1 VRGRSPVVS
10 GRMAAVDAADL
21 TEPPEP
27 PADPKR
33 RAIVTVVAIVAVV
46 LLVAWV
52 RRRLRRGAD
61 DTVFD
66 VVEESAASLAEI
78 LVDELLPG

>member
-1 VRGRSPVVS
+1 
-10 GRMAAVDAADL
+10 MAAVDASDL

-27 PADPKR
+27 RADSKR
-33 RAIVTVVAIVAVV
+33 RGIVAVAGIVAAV
-46 LLVAWV
+46 LLVAWI

-66 VVEESAASLAEI
+66 VVEESAATLAEI